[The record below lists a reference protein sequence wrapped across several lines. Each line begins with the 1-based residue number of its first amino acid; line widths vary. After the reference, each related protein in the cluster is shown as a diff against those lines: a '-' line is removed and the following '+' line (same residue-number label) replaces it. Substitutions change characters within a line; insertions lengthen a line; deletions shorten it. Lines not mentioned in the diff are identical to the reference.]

1 MQNIKMKDDTC
12 HFFTEQDITNKQVIK
27 VCFDISDF
35 EEIQEVYDF
44 FGEKIYGN
52 NREYLND
59 IHANTKQFGSNLSAF
74 HDYLRGYLIGISSE
88 KRNEVLSVTVTNNSN
103 KNIDDDWLDFLV

>member
-1 MQNIKMKDDTC
+1 MQNIKMKDDSC
-12 HFFTEQDITNKQVIK
+12 HFLTEQDISTKKIIK

-59 IHANTKQFGSNLSAF
+59 IHANTK
-74 HDYLRGYLIGISSE
+74 
-88 KRNEVLSVTVTNNSN
+88 
-103 KNIDDDWLDFLV
+103 

>member
-1 MQNIKMKDDTC
+1 MKDDTC